1 MIEFAIAFFF
11 LILSPG
17 PGVLSTAGVGSAFGY
32 RPGARYL
39 FGLFL
44 GTNAVALAVI
54 TGVAAV
60 VVASPTIRTVL
71 LVVSA
76 LYLLYLASKVAFS
89 GSRIAFIK
97 AERAPGIRDALI
109 LQALNPK
116 AYVVN
121 TAMIAGFP
129 LGFDSLWAETA
140 VKLVIMNV
148 IWVPIHFLWL
158 WFGVSLRR
166 LDLAPT
172 TQRKINYAMAA
183 SMVLVVAMALW
194 SLRSGQI

>member
-32 RPGARYL
+32 RPGARYV

-44 GTNAVALAVI
+44 GTNMVAVAVI

-60 VVASPTIRTVL
+60 VLASPTIRTVL
-71 LVVSA
+71 LILSA
-76 LYLLYLASKVAFS
+76 GYLLYLAAKVAFS
-89 GSRIAFIK
+89 GSKIAFIE
-97 AERAPGIRDALI
+97 ADRAPGIKDALL

-129 LGFDSLWAETA
+129 LGFESYWSEI
-140 VKLVIMNV
+140 VIKLVIMNV
-148 IWVPIHFLWL
+148 IWIPLHFLWL
-158 WFGVSLRR
+158 WFGVALRS
-166 LDLAPT
+166 LDLSPS
-172 TQRKINYAMAA
+172 TQRGINYAMASA
-183 SMVLVVAMALW
+183 MLLVVLMALW
-194 SLRSGQI
+194 SLRSGV

>member
-1 MIEFAIAFFF
+1 MTAFAVAFFF

-32 RPGARYL
+32 QPGARYV

-44 GTNAVALAVI
+44 GTNFVAFGVI

-60 VVASPTIRTVL
+60 ILASPTIRTVL
-71 LVVSA
+71 LILSA
-76 LYLLYLASKVAFS
+76 LYLLYLAAKVAFS
-89 GSRIAFIK
+89 GSKIAFIK
-97 AERAPGIRDALI
+97 ADRAPGIRDALL

-129 LGFDSLWAETA
+129 LGFESYWSEIAI
-140 VKLVIMNV
+140 KLLIMNA
-148 IWVPIHFLWL
+148 IWVPLHFLWL
-158 WFGVSLRR
+158 WFGVELRR
-166 LDLAPT
+166 LDLAPKM
-172 TQRKINYAMAA
+172 QRMINYAMAA
-183 SMVLVVAMALW
+183 AMVVVVLLALA
-194 SLRSGQI
+194 SLRGG

>member
-1 MIEFAIAFFF
+1 LTAFAAAFFF

-32 RPGARYL
+32 QPGARYVL
-39 FGLFL
+39 GLFI
-44 GTNAVALAVI
+44 GTNLVALGVI

-60 VVASPTIRTVL
+60 ILASPTIRTVL
-71 LVVSA
+71 LILSA

-89 GSRIAFIK
+89 GSKIAFIK
-97 AERAPGIRDALI
+97 ADRAPGIRDAIL

-129 LGFDSLWAETA
+129 LGFQSYWSEISI
-140 VKLVIMNV
+140 KLLIMNA
-148 IWVPIHFLWL
+148 IWVPLHFLWL
-158 WFGVSLRR
+158 WFGVELRR
-166 LDLAPT
+166 LDLAPE
-172 TQRKINYAMAA
+172 TQRLINYAMAA
-183 SMVLVVAMALW
+183 AMVVVVLLA
-194 SLRSGQI
+194 LRSLWAR

>member
-1 MIEFAIAFFF
+1 MMLFASAFFL

-17 PGVLSTAGVGSAFGY
+17 PGVLSTAGGGTAFGY
-32 RPGARYL
+32 RPGARYV

-60 VVASPTIRTVL
+60 VVASEAIRTVL
-71 LVVSA
+71 FILSA
-76 LYLLYLASKVAFS
+76 GYLLYLAAKIAFAGSK
-89 GSRIAFIK
+89 IAFIH
-97 AERAPGIRDALI
+97 AERPPGIRDALL

-129 LGFDSLWAETA
+129 LGFDSYWVEVT
-140 VKLVIMNV
+140 VKLLIMNA
-148 IWVPIHFLWL
+148 IWVPLHFLWL
-158 WFGVSLRR
+158 WFGVALRQ
-166 LDLAPT
+166 LDLPPQ
-172 TQRKINYAMAA
+172 TQRKINYAMAL
-183 SMVLVVAMALW
+183 SMVVVVGLAAW
-194 SLRSGQI
+194 SLVSGNG